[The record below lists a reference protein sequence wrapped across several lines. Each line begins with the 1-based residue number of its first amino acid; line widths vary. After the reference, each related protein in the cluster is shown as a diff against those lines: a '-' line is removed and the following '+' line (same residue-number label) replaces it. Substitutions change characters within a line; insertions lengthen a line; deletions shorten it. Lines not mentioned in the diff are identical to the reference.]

1 MIECL
6 KRART
11 AGEIAYPRNAV
22 KFVFPSNAAAGH
34 LIWHQADIGGPITR
48 DTSDDGAGLS
58 IPVRSSSALTHS
70 EGTGMRLILARM
82 ISAGLVQRKG
92 LGFSLCSW
100 M

>member
-1 MIECL
+1 MIIQLSEDWRIASDPL
-6 KRART
+6 QWILQKRTPNGRWT
-11 AGEIAYPRNAV
+11 NVGYFGDLERAV
-22 KFVFPSNAAAGH
+22 LQAA
-34 LIWHQADIGGPITR
+34 
-48 DTSDDGAGLS
+48 
-58 IPVRSSSALTHS
+58 SALTHS